1 MRVTL
6 LSLVLCL
13 LAPSVSAAEPRSIV
27 ILGDSLSA
35 AYNMEV
41 AESWPSLLQA
51 RLERDGYAYGVFN
64 SSIAGDTTQG
74 GLARLPRLLE
84 RERPAV
90 VIVELGGNDGLR
102 GIQLDVTRGN
112 LAAMIEQSQAAGA
125 RVIYEARKGYGSAC
139 WAGAQVARKSDL
151 IVFLDGDRS
160 DDPAQL
166 ERIVDPV
173 IQGQADLVIG
183 SRIGGSLEKGSMPLH
198 AQLGNRMIVLL
209 LRLLYG
215 VRITDIGSF
224 RAIRTRHLFEFNM
237 EQMTYGWPVEMVVKA
252 ARHKLRI
259 QSVPIRY
266 RKRIGVSKVTGSLC
280 GSVLAAYYMF
290 FVPLKYLIKK

>member
-41 AESWPSLLQA
+41 ADSWPSLLQA

-112 LAAMIEQSQAAGA
+112 LAAMIEP
-125 RVIYEARKGYGSAC
+125 
-139 WAGAQVARKSDL
+139 L
-151 IVFLDGDRS
+151 T
-160 DDPAQL
+160 DDPDVKRGL
-166 ERIVDPV
+166 L
-173 IQGQADLVIG
+173 DLVT
-183 SRIGGSLEKGSMPLH
+183 
-198 AQLGNRMIVLL
+198 A
-209 LRLLYG
+209 
-215 VRITDIGSF
+215 
-224 RAIRTRHLFEFNM
+224 
-237 EQMTYGWPVEMVVKA
+237 
-252 ARHKLRI
+252 
-259 QSVPIRY
+259 
-266 RKRIGVSKVTGSLC
+266 VTG
-280 GSVLAAYYMF
+280 
-290 FVPLKYLIKK
+290 